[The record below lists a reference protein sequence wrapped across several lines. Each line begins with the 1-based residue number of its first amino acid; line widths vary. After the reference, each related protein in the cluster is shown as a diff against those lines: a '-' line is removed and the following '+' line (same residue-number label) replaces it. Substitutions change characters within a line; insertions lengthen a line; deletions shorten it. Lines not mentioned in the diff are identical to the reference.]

1 MRKLAVF
8 FPGIG
13 YSNDKPLLYYTR
25 KFLLKE
31 NWKVININYSGF
43 PENIL
48 GDTKKILLSED
59 IAFEQAEICL
69 QNDDFS
75 DFENIIFVS
84 KSIGTV
90 AAAKF
95 AFTKN
100 LNVKHIFFTPLE
112 QTFNFNQ
119 KNAIVFHGTSDV
131 WIKTQKLK
139 EICKEQNLALNLYE
153 NANHSLETGDIF
165 VDLEILKNVMQKVQK
180 FC

>member
-1 MRKLAVF
+1 MKNLAVF

-13 YSNDKPLLYYTR
+13 YSNDKPLLYYSR
-25 KFLLKE
+25 KLLLKE
-31 NWKVININYSGF
+31 NWQIINVNYSGF

-75 DFENIIFVS
+75 DFENIVFVS

-90 AAAKF
+90 SAAKF

-100 LNVKHIFFTPLE
+100 LKVKHIFFTPLE
-112 QTFNFNQ
+112 ETFNFNQ
-119 KNAIVFHGTSDV
+119 KNAIVFHGTSDA

-139 EICKEQNLALNLYE
+139 TLCKEQNLSLNLFE

-165 VDLEILKNVMQKVQK
+165 VDLEFLKL
-180 FC
+180 